1 MFLSHFPLQQSRRP
15 PPPPQQALNDGLSPE
30 DFRRLADACE
40 LEESWRPQVGLL
52 AQLGLKPADFTR
64 LVDTRPEV
72 FQTGVATM
80 RKKLQFLRD
89 AVGLSQEELAK
100 VIVKC
105 PRILEYRS
113 EQTIRP
119 RLAFLEKAGVAE
131 SDIAKVVI
139 RAPMIMA
146 LSLSETL
153 EPRAAFLQKE
163 VGLAQGKGG
172 LGKLIARHPQI
183 LTCSEEM
190 MRQRTEYLKTDC
202 GLAANEIARAV
213 LAHPQVLHYKID
225 SMKERVDYLQRSVG
239 MTEKQ
244 VACAVARFPQIFS
257 LAIASNMAPKWRYLV
272 EHLGGD
278 IKALCAY
285 PGYFSLSLANR
296 IIPRHKYLQLQ
307 RGDENAP
314 MPFPLGLLKITDKKF
329 ATEVAGTTLLEY
341 EEFKEQLLQRNA
353 AEAAF
358 ATSEDEETDSEEDV
372 EENVARIIST
382 TTSVVVVDS
391 DDDEEDDDAS
401 DDAASWGVL
410 PATTVRQSSN
420 GAAQGGLLGARLY
433 QGGQLQRGQL
443 VRRAHPQ

>member
-1 MFLSHFPLQQSRRP
+1 MTV
-15 PPPPQQALNDGLSPE
+15 LSPE
-30 DFRRLADACE
+30 EFRRLADACE

-64 LVDTRPEV
+64 LVDTRPEL

-113 EQTIRP
+113 EETIRP
-119 RLAFLEKAGVAE
+119 RLEFLEKAGVAE

-153 EPRAAFLQKE
+153 EPRAAFLRKE
-163 VGLAQGKGG
+163 VGLPHGKGG

-244 VACAVARFPQIFS
+244 VACAIARFPQIFS

-278 IKALCAY
+278 INALCAY

-341 EEFKEQLLQRNA
+341 EEFKEHLLQRNA

-358 ATSEDEETDSEEDV
+358 ATSDDEETEDEEKERSSSSTVSIAP
-372 EENVARIIST
+372 NVAGREIII
-382 TTSVVVVDS
+382 DHK
-391 DDDEEDDDAS
+391 DRDADAEETS
-401 DDAASWGVL
+401 DDADSWGVL
-410 PATTVRQSSN
+410 PASTVRQASSN
-420 GAAQGGLLGARLY
+420 GAPGGLLGGRLY
-433 QGGQLQRGQL
+433 QGGQRNGLSLGTNSQL

>member
-1 MFLSHFPLQQSRRP
+1 
-15 PPPPQQALNDGLSPE
+15 
-30 DFRRLADACE
+30 
-40 LEESWRPQVGLL
+40 
-52 AQLGLKPADFTR
+52 
-64 LVDTRPEV
+64 
-72 FQTGVATM
+72 M

-131 SDIAKVVI
+131 TDIAKVVL

-172 LGKLIARHPQI
+172 LGKLIARHPQV

-190 MRQRTEYLKTDC
+190 MRQRTAFLSVDC
-202 GLAANEIARAV
+202 GLTATEIARAV
-213 LAHPQVLHYKID
+213 VAHPQVLHYKID

-257 LAIASNMAPKWRYLV
+257 LAVASNMAPKWRYLV
-272 EHLGGD
+272 EHL
-278 IKALCAY
+278 
-285 PGYFSLSLANR
+285 GYFSLSLANR

-307 RGDENAP
+307 RGGEAP

-353 AEAAF
+353 AEVAF
-358 ATSEDEETDSEEDV
+358 ATSDDEEEETESEEDEESATESIM
-372 EENVARIIST
+372 AT
-382 TTSVVVVDS
+382 TGGQV
-391 DDDEEDDDAS
+391 DDEDDV
-401 DDAASWGVL
+401 ASWGVL
-410 PATTVRQSSN
+410 PASTVRQSSSSGN
-420 GAAQGGLLGARLY
+420 ATGGLLGARLY
-433 QGGQLQRGQL
+433 QGGQRNGLSLGTNNQL
-443 VRRAHPQ
+443 IRRAHPQ